1 MREEKVVLVD
11 EDDNQIGLMP
21 KMEAHLKGK
30 LHRAFS
36 IIIFN
41 SDRKI
46 LLQKRASTKYH
57 TPNLWS
63 NTCCSHQR
71 EGEDNINA
79 GKRRLNEEM
88 GFVTNLYNFS
98 SFIYRVEFSNGLI
111 EHENDHIMLG
121 IFDGT
126 PKPNPNEVDEWKW
139 IDIDILVE
147 DMQINPDH
155 YTAWFMIIMNNYYE
169 SLKKWKLQ

>member
-1 MREEKVVLVD
+1 MREEKVILVD
-11 EDDNQIGLMP
+11 EEDNQIGLMP

-71 EGEDNINA
+71 EGEDNTNA

-121 IFDGT
+121 VFDGT

>member
-1 MREEKVVLVD
+1 MQEEKVVLVD
-11 EDDNQIGLMP
+11 KNDNKLGLMP
-21 KMEAHLKGK
+21 KMEAHLKGE

-36 IIIFN
+36 VIIFN
-41 SDRKI
+41 PQGKI

-71 EGEDNINA
+71 DNEDNISA
-79 GKRRLNEEM
+79 GKRRLSEEM
-88 GFVTNLYNFS
+88 GFITDLFNFD

-111 EHENDHIMLG
+111 EHENDHIMIG
-121 IFDGT
+121 VFDGI

-139 IDIDILVE
+139 IDIDILAK
-147 DMQINPDH
+147 DMKINPEY
-155 YTAWFMIIMNNYYE
+155 YTAWFIIIMNKYFE

>member
-1 MREEKVVLVD
+1 MQEEKVVLVD
-11 EDDNQIGLMP
+11 KNDNKLGLMP
-21 KMEAHLKGK
+21 KMEAHLKGE

-36 IIIFN
+36 VIIFN
-41 SDRKI
+41 TQGKI

-71 EGEDNINA
+71 DNEDNISA
-79 GKRRLNEEM
+79 GKRRLSEEM
-88 GFVTNLYNFS
+88 GFITDLFNFD

-111 EHENDHIMLG
+111 EHENDHIMIG
-121 IFDGT
+121 VFDGI

-139 IDIDILVE
+139 IDVDILAN
-147 DMQINPDH
+147 DMKINPKH
-155 YTAWFMIIMNNYYE
+155 YTAWFIIIMNKYFE

>member
-11 EDDNQIGLMP
+11 QDDNQIGLMP

-71 EGEDNINA
+71 EGEDNLNA

-121 IFDGT
+121 VFNGV
-126 PKPNPNEVDEWKW
+126 PKPNPNEVDDWKW
-139 IDIDILVE
+139 MDIDILVK
-147 DMQINPDH
+147 DMKINPDQ
-155 YTAWFMIIMNNYYE
+155 YTAWFMIIMNNYHK

>member
-1 MREEKVVLVD
+1 MYEEKVILVD
-11 EDDNQIGLMP
+11 KTDNKIGLMN
-21 KMEAHLKGK
+21 KMEAHQKGL

-41 SDRKI
+41 DKHEM

-71 EGEDNINA
+71 DGENNISA
-79 GKRRLNEEM
+79 GRRRLKEEM
-88 GFVTNLYNFS
+88 GFDVDLYKFD
-98 SFIYRVEFSNGLI
+98 SFIYKAFFSNGLI
-111 EHENDHIMLG
+111 EHEYDHILIG
-121 IFDGT
+121 LYNDN
-126 PKPNPNEVDEWKW
+126 PKINLCEVDEWKW
-139 IDIDILVE
+139 VNMDWLCNDIQIYPEKYTKWFIIIIDK
-147 DMQINPDH
+147 
-155 YTAWFMIIMNNYYE
+155 YFE

>member
-1 MREEKVVLVD
+1 MQEEKVVLVD
-11 EDDNQIGLMP
+11 KNDNKLGLMP
-21 KMEAHLKGK
+21 KMEAHLKGE

-36 IIIFN
+36 VIIFN
-41 SDRKI
+41 TQGKI

-71 EGEDNINA
+71 DNEDNISA
-79 GKRRLNEEM
+79 GKRRLSEEM
-88 GFVTNLYNFS
+88 GFITDLFNFD
-98 SFIYRVEFSNGLI
+98 SFICRVEFSNGLI
-111 EHENDHIMLG
+111 EHENDHIMIG
-121 IFDGT
+121 VFDGI

-139 IDIDILVE
+139 IDIDILAN
-147 DMQINPDH
+147 DMKINPEN
-155 YTAWFMIIMNNYYE
+155 YTAWFIIIMNKYFE